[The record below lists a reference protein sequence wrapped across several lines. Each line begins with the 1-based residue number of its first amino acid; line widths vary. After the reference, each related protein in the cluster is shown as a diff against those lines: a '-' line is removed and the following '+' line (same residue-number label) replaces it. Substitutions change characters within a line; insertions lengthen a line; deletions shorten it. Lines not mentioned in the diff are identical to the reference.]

1 MEKFRSDVKFPVI
14 KMSVTDEELL
24 YEAIADLPDY
34 QTETDGSANYD
45 FDKLDKVIF
54 QLADK
59 WIEVDNKTKILWT
72 FLLLYKCHSV
82 KKVSELLVKKN
93 GDPIKEGTVNKYRTE
108 AIRDIKEWVK
118 KDAKVRE
125 EIKDVLE
132 EKYHDSRER

>member
-1 MEKFRSDVKFPVI
+1 LEKFRSDIKFPVI

-34 QTETDGSANYD
+34 PTETDASTNYD

-54 QLADK
+54 QLADR
-59 WIEVDNKTKILWT
+59 WIGEDNKKKILWT

-93 GDPIKEGTVNKYRTE
+93 GDSIKEGTVNKYRTE

-118 KDAKVRE
+118 KDDKVRE
-125 EIKDVLE
+125 KIKDVLE
-132 EKYHDSRER
+132 EQYHDSRER